1 MLRNKTIAN
10 IDNNRIESENIHEI
24 LGINIDSRLSFENHI
39 NKLCKKASQK
49 LNASAG
55 ISNYMTSDRKKDN
68 NESFC
73 ITMQSITSQV
83 SYPAD
88 NYLLK
93 VNNRNTSAFIACVG
107 VSQEKTR

>member
-10 IDNNRIESENIHEI
+10 IDNNRIESENIHEN
-24 LGINIDSRLSFENHI
+24 LGITSDSRLTFENHI

-55 ISNYMTSDRKKDN
+55 ISNSMTSDRKKDN
-68 NESFC
+68 NESFY
-73 ITMQSITSQV
+73 ITTQSITSQV

-93 VNNRNTSAFIACVG
+93 VNNRNTSAFIAKFEHAIVG
-107 VSQEKTR
+107 